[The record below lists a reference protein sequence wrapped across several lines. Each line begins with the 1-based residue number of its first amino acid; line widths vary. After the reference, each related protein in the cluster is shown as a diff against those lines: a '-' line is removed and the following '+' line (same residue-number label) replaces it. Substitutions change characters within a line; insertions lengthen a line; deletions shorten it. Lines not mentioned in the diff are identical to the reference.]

1 MGQKA
6 EFGSGPGFRHD
17 VSSMKISTQA
27 PSTSL
32 STSLGQSASMPRAVG
47 GQQSID
53 IVLFGKRPARL
64 VDPRRF
70 PHLKKAMRKLG
81 MAKDQLA
88 DVLGVSENTFSVAL
102 AEGENASINR
112 GGQIAFG
119 LELLEKHE
127 RDDALLVAVMAHE
140 IGHQPWKWPKGDM
153 SHLTK
158 KAIDQISREEEARA
172 DRFCGKALA
181 DLAVSFDPIC
191 DFLLAHGKF
200 ENYPAV
206 ERVEMIQAAFTKRR
220 RALNTAAHLS
230 PRALE
235 RQRQLR

>member
-1 MGQKA
+1 
-6 EFGSGPGFRHD
+6 
-17 VSSMKISTQA
+17 MKISTQA

-32 STSLGQSASMPRAVG
+32 STSMGQSASMPKSIG

-53 IVLFGKRPARL
+53 VVLFGKKPARL

-70 PHLKKAMRKLG
+70 PHLRKAMRKLG

-88 DVLGVSENTFSVAL
+88 DVLGVSENTFTVAL

-112 GGQIAFG
+112 DGQIAFG
-119 LELLEKHE
+119 FGLLEKHE

-158 KAIDQISREEEARA
+158 KAIDSISREEEARA
-172 DRFCGKALA
+172 DRFAGRALA
-181 DLAVSFDPIC
+181 DLAVSPDPIC

-200 ENYPAV
+200 EKHPPADYYPAE
-206 ERVEMIQAAFTKRR
+206 ERVQMIQAAFIKRR
-220 RALNTAAHLS
+220 RALTTAAHLS